1 MSAPPP
7 RIVEQRH
14 VCKFYFKCQLEN
26 ANNYKMSARQNAET
40 GNGITAR
47 RGLTHGFCETSR
59 LMSMQHYMFANYF
72 NLPDG
77 FPRAMLSG

>member
-1 MSAPPP
+1 MSV
-7 RIVEQRH
+7 RQ
-14 VCKFYFKCQLEN
+14 
-26 ANNYKMSARQNAET
+26 SAKT

-77 FPRAMLSG
+77 FPRTMLSGYTRQKILVGYLTFQDWNLAVVIEVRR